1 MNPSD
6 LETMT
11 LQQLRATRRS
21 FFSAEWMLALQ
32 DADAATKSSAAEQML
47 AVNHVIVVME
57 NKELSDIRDQLIANE
72 APLIAGAQ
80 SLTQALQDLS
90 KVQGVLTAV
99 SGFLGIVSRIVPLIS
114 NV

>member
-32 DADAATKSSAAEQML
+32 DADAATKSSAAQQML

-80 SLTQALQDLS
+80 SLTQALEDLS

>member
-32 DADAATKSSAAEQML
+32 DADAATKSSAANQML

-57 NKELSDIRDQLIANE
+57 SKQLSEIRDQLIANE
-72 APLIAGAQ
+72 DPLIAQAQ
-80 SLTQALQDLS
+80 SLSQALQDLS
-90 KVQGVLTAV
+90 KVQSVLTAA
-99 SGFLGIVSRIVPLIS
+99 SGFLGIVSRIVALIS
-114 NV
+114 KV